1 MRPLARIAAT
11 RLATPLICGLFG
23 FGLGFL
29 AWNFTSPVHAQ
40 ADPAANATDSS
51 GETVEISLG
60 DAEKLKQAEEA
71 IAVAQTALIQ
81 DGRYVPA
88 IRSPN
93 AYAVLHGGVDAIAD
107 LESGR
112 GVDPVTFAG
121 LYQGDALD
129 SVLPHLGRDTLGRLT
144 YKGKLVRMYPVER
157 MRELDAV
164 KAAILDL
171 AAGGAGVIGEPEFK

>member
-11 RLATPLICGLFG
+11 RLAAPLICGLFG

-29 AWNFTSPVHAQ
+29 TWNFTSTAQAQ
-40 ADPAANATDSS
+40 ADPAAKAADTS
-51 GETVEISLG
+51 GEKVDISLG
-60 DAEKLKQAEEA
+60 DAEKIKQADEA
-71 IAVAQTALIQ
+71 IAVAQTALVQ

-93 AYAVLHGGVDAIAD
+93 AYAVLHGGVDAIAE

-121 LYQGDALD
+121 LYKGDALD

-157 MRELDAV
+157 MRELEAT
-164 KAAILDL
+164 KTAILDL
-171 AAGGAGVIGEPEFK
+171 AAGGAGIIGEQQF